1 MIGIFV
7 DESLYKGCSM
17 ADNKL
22 KLYYYII
29 KLYESKDFVKIH

>member
-7 DESLYKGCSM
+7 DESLYKGSM